1 MRALPERLAVY
12 LQLPLYDIAGFYTG
26 MGGAPD
32 AFLGRCALFLKTGRF
47 HTSLLVGAGNTQSEI
62 ASHHRISKTEPAANR
77 GSIAYV
83 NQPNIS
89 PDDQAALDARLAIA
103 GAAGAHVEILED
115 DVCNIQRLFVSAART
130 LLPEV
135 ESTEEQT

>member
-1 MRALPERLAVY
+1 VRALPERLAVY
-12 LQLPLYDIAGFYTG
+12 LQLPLYVIAGFYKG
-26 MGGAPD
+26 KGAAPD

-47 HTSLLVGAGNTQSEI
+47 HMSLLVGAGNTQSEI

-77 GSIAYV
+77 GSIAY
-83 NQPNIS
+83 QPNIS
-89 PDDQAALDARLAIA
+89 PDDQAALDVRLAIA

-115 DVCNIQRLFVSAART
+115 DVCNIQRLIVSAART